1 MERAFQLL
9 FESKVWFVA
18 LVFLSTQT
26 TDIERGREK
35 QIIKKGDLVPIW
47 YFRLTHYS
55 HQAELFDSKVG
66 TNLLDIISQ
75 SKAVSSGGTKT
86 KLEERE
92 CGRWRG
98 KVWDGSE
105 FFSARLMVLYMMG
118 EKWVAWLGIFIFP
131 WREMH
136 LRPLS

>member
-75 SKAVSSGGTKT
+75 RNIHFSLEGNALKT
-86 KLEERE
+86 VELTYQLAHDLQEKNEDLSALENVV
-92 CGRWRG
+92 
-98 KVWDGSE
+98 K
-105 FFSARLMVLYMMG
+105 
-118 EKWVAWLGIFIFP
+118 
-131 WREMH
+131 
-136 LRPLS
+136 